1 MEARWLASSASAVL
15 VPDHATQ
22 ALSRGGEL
30 VFELPDPLLGGAG
43 FGGAG
48 VPLGPKL
55 AVDGLQVGN
64 PGDQLGPVRPVD
76 LGAEMQAQALAEPFP
91 VGSEHLDL
99 VPGHGEVG
107 AQAGWRGRVPGRNG
121 RRGGCD
127 TAVGLATSSG
137 FDALPDAV
145 RVD

>member
-48 VPLGPKL
+48 VPLGHKL

-76 LGAEMQAQALAEPFP
+76 LGAEMQAQALVLWDDNPAPA
-91 VGSEHLDL
+91 VDR
-99 VPGHGEVG
+99 
-107 AQAGWRGRVPGRNG
+107 GWEGDRLAC
-121 RRGGCD
+121 RRI
-127 TAVGLATSSG
+127 LATAGRSESSWRRKR
-137 FDALPDAV
+137 AA
-145 RVD
+145 